1 MEETKN
7 TKTQET
13 KVEFNLEEEVKKSKV
28 IKSYPAIVNFVV
40 ESGGNRGKT
49 FQLKCATNIE
59 DKIHTRLE
67 RLSENRNQ
75 FLIKYLVE
83 NNVQKYNAEFQVRQN
98 NESERLFYCWVVT
111 FTDNYKYPMLVLRDE
126 RKYLESFVLPKEYIE
141 KKDK

>member
-7 TKTQET
+7 TKTQEA

-28 IKSYPAIVNFVV
+28 IKSYKGLANFTV
-40 ESGGNRGKT
+40 EPGK
-49 FQLKCATNIE
+49 FKSYQLKCAT
-59 DKIHTRLE
+59 KIDGKNHTRLE

-83 NNVQKYNAEFQVRQN
+83 NNKASYDAEFQVRQN
-98 NESERLFYCWVVT
+98 NETERLFYCWVIT
-111 FTDNYKYPMLVLRDE
+111 FTDSYKYPMLVGKDE
-126 RKYLESFVLPKEYIE
+126 RNYLESFVLPKEYIE

>member
-40 ESGGNRGKT
+40 EAGGNRGKT
-49 FQLKCATNIE
+49 FQLKCATKIE
-59 DKIHTRLE
+59 DKTHTRLE

-98 NESERLFYCWVVT
+98 NETEGLFYCWVVT
-111 FTDNYKYPMLVLRDE
+111 FTDSYKYPMLVLKDE
-126 RKYLESFVLPKEYIE
+126 RNYLECFVLPKQYIE